1 MKTLF
6 IIRHAK
12 AEWRSEN
19 GSDFSRAL
27 CSKGVNE
34 AKFIGYQL
42 LHKNVV
48 IDAIVFSSALRTMQT
63 AQQIAKICG
72 IDECNLYA
80 EPLLYLADA
89 DNIET
94 IVEQFADDKKNIAIV
109 CHNPGITEFAHSL
122 VLNKFS
128 DSMPTCAVVA
138 VKGNTE
144 NWSDLA
150 KSKKE
155 LLFVLSPEEFVN
167 NHTSDF
173 SK

>member
-19 GSDFSRAL
+19 GTDFSRTL
-27 CSKGVNE
+27 CSGGINE
-34 AKFIGYQL
+34 AKNISHQL

-63 AQQIAKICG
+63 AKQIANICC

-89 DNIET
+89 DIIET

-109 CHNPGITEFAHSL
+109 CHNPGITDFVHTL
-122 VLNKFS
+122 VPHAFS

-138 VKGNTE
+138 VKIDTE
-144 NWSDLA
+144 KWSNLGVA
-150 KSKKE
+150 KKD
-155 LLFVLSPEEFVN
+155 LLFVCSPE
-167 NHTSDF
+167 
-173 SK
+173 